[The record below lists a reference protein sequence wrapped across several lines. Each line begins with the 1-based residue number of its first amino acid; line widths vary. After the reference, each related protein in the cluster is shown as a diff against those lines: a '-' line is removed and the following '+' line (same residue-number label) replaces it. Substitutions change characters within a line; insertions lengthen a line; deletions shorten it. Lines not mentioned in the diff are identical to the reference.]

1 MRVESP
7 TFPGIP
13 MRHSRLSTL
22 ACLLALTSLAGCAGM
37 VRVVTYEYPQSTETA
52 RANLQEAAAAGPV
65 LLEVRDNPFTGDVA
79 RSFAAAASETSVGF
93 RATFTTDRNR
103 AARPDFRLVVQF
115 SPAPGVTSVEVCDST
130 RTGTAA
136 ARGEGVDALVA
147 FCNRSQP
154 ILSVATY
161 AGRAEGAES
170 PVIKQMA
177 EQAMMRMFIPSGSG
191 RDSPGDLWPDF

>member
-1 MRVESP
+1 MRLRMISAMI
-7 TFPGIP
+7 G
-13 MRHSRLSTL
+13 LS
-22 ACLLALTSLAGCAGM
+22 ALVGCADM
-37 VRVVTYEYPQSTETA
+37 VRTVTYEYPQSTEVA
-52 RANLQEAAAAGPV
+52 RANLQDAAAAGPV

-115 SPAPGVTSVEVCDST
+115 SPAPGVTSAEVCDPARPPT
-130 RTGTAA
+130 TA
-136 ARGEGVDALVA
+136 ARGDGVAALVA